1 MVESM
6 PDVNSLFAGRTVFLT
21 GGSGFVGK
29 VVIEKFLHA
38 IPDVKRLYV
47 LVRPAKGKSAHERW
61 DAIHTKSEIFN
72 RVRADCPDAIDK
84 VFPVEGDIT
93 IDDMGLSE
101 ENLKRV
107 LEETSVVIHCAATVR
122 FNDTLKSAIELNIK
136 GVNRMVNMCKR
147 MPKLDCLLHCSTAY
161 VNVDKEGDIEEKQY
175 PVVCDPYKLMDA
187 QSWMTEEML
196 DGITNS
202 MSKKY
207 FNTYC
212 FTKHVAEELVKRECV
227 DIPTVIFRPSIIGG
241 IWKDGISGWADAF
254 QGITANALGF
264 GTGTI
269 PRMPIPDISI
279 PLDAIPVDIVSNM
292 MIVCAAYRLH
302 LTNLKDKSMP
312 IFHCNSSHL
321 NPLSIELYRNLMGS
335 VLHTYPVE
343 KFIFSPCISTRGT
356 VYMEDKVHHFKQHV
370 IGPALDRIGGI
381 MGKKPFWEKTFGK
394 VREVYSVF
402 IPFTFKRWIYKTDNM
417 IDLIG
422 KMQPEDVETFDF
434 DVRKVDWND
443 YISDV
448 ILGMRCFLVKNDM
461 MSDKK
466 LNAVRTQVKIHQ
478 VIEFIAT
485 FVFAWLLALIITGSG
500 NSWIFTGLIG
510 AALYYY
516 FNCRSFGWVRHG
528 TIESFRERMTTAMR
542 GEAINNNHKAAQS
555 GNHK

>member
-1 MVESM
+1 MTDFM

-47 LVRPAKGKSAHERW
+47 LVRPAKGKSAQERW
-61 DAIHTKSEIFN
+61 EAIHTKSEIFN
-72 RVRADCPDAIDK
+72 RTRADCPETIAK

-93 IDDMGLSE
+93 IDDLGLSE

-136 GVNRMVNMCKR
+136 GVNRMIKLCKR
-147 MPKLDCLLHCSTAY
+147 MPKLDCFLHCSTAY
-161 VNVDKEGDIEEKQY
+161 VNVDKEGDIEEKQFD
-175 PVVCDPYKLMDA
+175 VVCDPYKLMDA

-196 DGITNS
+196 EGISNS
-202 MSKKY
+202 MSNKY

-212 FTKHVAEELVKRECV
+212 FTKHVSEELVRRECV
-227 DIPTVIFRPSIIGG
+227 DLPTLIFRPSIIGG
-241 IWKDGISGWADAF
+241 IWKDGIPGWADAF

-269 PRMPIPDISI
+269 PRMPIPDTTI

-321 NPLSIELYRNLMGS
+321 NPLPITLYRNLMGS
-335 VLHTYPVE
+335 TLSTYPVE
-343 KFIFSPCISTRGT
+343 KFIFAPCTSTRGT
-356 VYMEDKVHHFKQHV
+356 VRMENAIHKFKHRV
-370 IGPALDRIGGI
+370 IGPALDKVGGV
-381 MGKKPFWEKTFGK
+381 MGHKPFWEKTFGK

-402 IPFTFKRWIYKTDNM
+402 IPFTYKRWIYKTDNM
-417 IDLIG
+417 IELIG
-422 KMQPEDVETFDF
+422 KMQPDDVERFDF
-434 DVRKVDWND
+434 DIRKVDWND

-448 ILGMRCFLVKNDM
+448 ILGMRTFLVKNDVY
-461 MSDKK
+461 SDKK
-466 LNAVRTQVKIHQ
+466 LNETRRNVRIHQ
-478 VIEFIAT
+478 GIEF
-485 FVFAWLLALIITGSG
+485 FAILFIGWLLALLITGST
-500 NSWIFTGLIG
+500 SSYKIAAAIGLS
-510 AALYYY
+510 LYYY
-516 FNCRSFGWVRHG
+516 IHIRTFQMVRIG
-528 TIESFRERMTTAMR
+528 TIESYRERLTETMR
-542 GEAINNNHKAAQS
+542 CVPLDHQNNNNNSSKA
-555 GNHK
+555 K